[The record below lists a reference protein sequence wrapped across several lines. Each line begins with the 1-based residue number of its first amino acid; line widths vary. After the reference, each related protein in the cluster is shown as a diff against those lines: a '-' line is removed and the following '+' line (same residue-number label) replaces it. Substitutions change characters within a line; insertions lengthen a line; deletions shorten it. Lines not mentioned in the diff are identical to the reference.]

1 MTDEPEGVDRR
12 DLRFT
17 QLVLSNWRNFS
28 SVNLPLQGRMF
39 LVGPNAAGKSNL
51 IDAFRF
57 LSDVVT
63 VGGGLESAI
72 QRRGGV
78 KMMRSFSARRYPAVR
93 IHVDVGT
100 QSSPQEWTYELEFT
114 QDNQRRPTIKR
125 ELVRHRGELLLDRPD
140 ADDKSDQ
147 ERLRQTHLEQVNV
160 NREFRDIADFLTTVR
175 YRHIVPQLVREP
187 DRSVGKIN
195 DPFGGDFLEQIA
207 RTNTRTRGAR
217 LRRIAEALRVAVPQ
231 LNSLEL
237 FNDVKGVPHLR
248 GNFRHWRAQGV
259 WQNETHFSDGTL
271 RLLGLLWSIT
281 DGLGPL
287 MLEEPELSLHPAVV
301 QQIPQ
306 MFARL
311 QRRTGR
317 QIIVSSHS
325 TEILADEGIG
335 LDEVVVLLPTDEGTK
350 AILLDDHEEAMKLIR
365 IGMSVSDVMRAITAP
380 AHAEQ
385 LALFGDR

>member
-1 MTDEPEGVDRR
+1 MTASQEVERR

-17 QLVLSNWRNFS
+17 ELALSNWRNFS
-28 SVNLPLQGRMF
+28 SVRLPLQSRMF

-57 LSDVVT
+57 LSDIVT
-63 VGGGLESAI
+63 VGGGIESAI

-93 IHVDVGT
+93 IRVAVGS
-100 QSSPQEWTYELEFT
+100 QDSPLEWSYELEFT
-114 QDNQRRPTIKR
+114 QDNQRRPIIKR
-125 ELVRHRGELLLDRPD
+125 EVVYFQGRLVLDRPD
-140 ADDKSDQ
+140 AEDVDDQ

-160 NREFRDIADFLTTVR
+160 NRSFRRVAEFFGSVR

-187 DRSVGKIN
+187 DRSVGKVN

-207 RTNTRTRGAR
+207 RTNSRTRNAR
-217 LRRIAEALRVAVPQ
+217 LRRIGDALRVAVPQ

-259 WQNETHFSDGTL
+259 WQDEVHFSDGTL

-281 DGLGPL
+281 DGQGPL

-311 QRRTGR
+311 QRRSGR

-325 TEILADEGIG
+325 TEILDDAGVG
-335 LDEVVVLLPTDEGTK
+335 FDEVVVLTPTDEGTK
-350 AILLDDHEEAMKLIR
+350 AELLSDNEPATKLIR
-365 IGMSVSDVMRAITAP
+365 FGMGAAEVLRNLTAP

-385 LALFGDR
+385 LSLFGDF